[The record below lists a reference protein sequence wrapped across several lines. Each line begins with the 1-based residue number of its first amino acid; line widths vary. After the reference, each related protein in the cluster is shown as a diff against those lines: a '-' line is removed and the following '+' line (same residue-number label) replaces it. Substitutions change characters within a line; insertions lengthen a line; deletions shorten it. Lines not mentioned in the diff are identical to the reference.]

1 MATAVS
7 GKPAIIDPP
16 VLDLATLRQR
26 IANIRERFALLEAA
40 VNRLGAIADGSK
52 FANDIALL
60 QKQMVG
66 LLNQI
71 NTLTVQLAAAIEP
84 ADNEGQ
90 VAAQAAELAELRKAA
105 DNQQAPPGVTMAD
118 FAELVKRVQGLEEG
132 VVA

>member
-16 VLDLATLRQR
+16 VLDLPTLRQR